1 MGRIQNLVTHSLYND
16 TGEKKGSPHIL
27 PGREELGKTPREGDL
42 ATGMDIPNAS
52 IPQP

>member
-1 MGRIQNLVTHSLYND
+1 MVTHSLIMRL
-16 TGEKKGSPHIL
+16 GKKGSPQIL